1 MLEQQRTIKRP
12 VQISG
17 TGLHTG
23 VPSTLTFRPAPIN
36 YGIRFRRSDLP
47 NHPEVP
53 ALVDYVVGVE
63 RGTTLQH
70 NNAKVHTVEHILAA
84 IVGLQID
91 NIVVELNAIEPPICD
106 GSTKP
111 FADALIGAEF
121 VSQDAPKDY
130 LIIDQTVQYIDEAK
144 GVHIVALP
152 TDDYRLTVLI
162 DYHNPALGSQHT
174 GLFDLEKEFL
184 EEFAPART
192 FCFLHEVEALHKQ
205 GLIRGGSLEN
215 AIVIADEDLT
225 EENVKVI
232 SRTLGIREPLII
244 GKNGIINNKE
254 LRYKNEPAR
263 HKLLDLMG
271 DLALIGA
278 PFKAQILAARPGH
291 ASNVEFAKK
300 IRKLYQQQVLI
311 KKYQFEKKEGVIFDI
326 NALQKILPHRYP
338 FLLIDKVID
347 FKLDEKIVGVKN
359 VTINDWF
366 FQGHFPGRPVMPGV
380 LIIEAMAQVG
390 GILLLNGLEN
400 PQGKL
405 AMFTSIN
412 NAKFRKQIVP
422 GDQLILE
429 VVLKNRRAKLA
440 LLEGKAYRNGELA
453 AESELSAAIVER
465 DAEIEKKQ

>member
-23 VPSTLTFRPAPIN
+23 VPTTLTFRPAPIN

-47 NHPEVP
+47 NHPEIP
-53 ALVDYVVGVE
+53 ALVDYVVDVA
-63 RGTTLQH
+63 RGTNLQYK
-70 NNAKVHTVEHILAA
+70 NAKVHTVEHILAA

-91 NIVVELNAIEPPICD
+91 NIIIELNAIEPPICD

-111 FADALIGAEF
+111 FADALLGAEF
-121 VSQDAPKDY
+121 VAQDAPKDY

-152 TDDYRLTVLI
+152 TDDYRLTVMI

-174 GLFDLEKEFL
+174 GLFNLEKEFL

-205 GLIRGGSLEN
+205 GLIRGGTLEN

-225 EENVKVI
+225 EEKVGLI
-232 SRTLGIREPLII
+232 SKTLGIRETLII
-244 GKNGIINNKE
+244 GTNGIINNKE

-311 KKYQFEKKEGVIFDI
+311 KKYQFEKKEGIVFDS

-338 FLLIDKVID
+338 FLLVDKVID

-366 FQGHFPGRPVMPGV
+366 FQGHFPGHPVMPGV

-405 AMFTSIN
+405 AVFTSIN

-422 GDQLILE
+422 GDQLVLE
-429 VVLKNRRAKLA
+429 VFLKSRRAKIG

-453 AESELSAAIVER
+453 AEAELSAAIIDREAENER
-465 DAEIEKKQ
+465 KS